1 MKLGVQ
7 YSLSRRRARFTTERV
22 VLAIGDLFHIQD
34 FKRLEHGNSTGRV
47 CDIIK
52 RRTLQARAFK
62 LLILFI
68 ACLFRDDISAKLC
81 WSFCH
86 AAEICGKVDDFRFSN
101 KYAPQQDDSN
111 ASREVR
117 GTANFEAG

>member
-1 MKLGVQ
+1 MGVQ

-22 VLAIGDLFHIQD
+22 VLAIGDLFYIQD

-62 LLILFI
+62 LLILDEADEI
-68 ACLFRDDISAKLC
+68 LSRG
-81 WSFCH
+81 
-86 AAEICGKVDDFRFSN
+86 EICGKVDDFRFSN

-111 ASREVR
+111 ASR
-117 GTANFEAG
+117 